1 MRHKGKFVSIK
12 KDNGDEPMTI
22 ELDRSIELILAQKV
36 DVVAKERVSVEWGE
50 NERVILLTN
59 E

>member
-1 MRHKGKFVSIK
+1 
-12 KDNGDEPMTI
+12 MTI